1 MARGR
6 ALSVQAGQRARPALR
21 PESSRTSAAPRPN
34 HLFPP
39 VTRIA
44 VACLKRA
51 DPVLRGVIERV
62 GPCRYAPR
70 AEGSHFDAL
79 VRAILYQQLSG
90 KAAATIHQRLRAVY
104 GDRDPLPE
112 ELLSTPDETVRAA
125 GVSRQKLG
133 YLRDLATH
141 VAGGLLPLDRIESM
155 DDEAAIA
162 ALVGVKG
169 IGRWSAQMFLMFRL
183 GRPDVVPELDLGIQ
197 KGIQLAYGL
206 AELPRPRD
214 VLRIAEPWAPHRTV
228 ACWYLWRLLD

>member
-1 MARGR
+1 MT
-6 ALSVQAGQRARPALR
+6 
-21 PESSRTSAAPRPN
+21 RT
-34 HLFPP
+34 
-39 VTRIA
+39 A
-44 VACLKRA
+44 VARLKRA
-51 DPVLRGVIERV
+51 DPVLRAVIEKV

-79 VRAILYQQLSG
+79 LRAILYQQLSG
-90 KAAATIHQRLRAVY
+90 KAAATIHERLRLVY
-104 GDRDPLPE
+104 GGRDPLPR
-112 ELLSTPDETVRAA
+112 ELLSTPEESVRAA

-141 VAGGLLPLDRIESM
+141 VEEGRLPLDRIELM
-155 DDEAAIA
+155 DDEAAID

-183 GRPDVVPELDLGIQ
+183 GRPDVMPELDLGIQ

-214 VLRIAEPWAPHRTV
+214 VLRIAEPWAPYRTV
-228 ACWYLWRLLD
+228 ASWYLWRLLD

>member
-1 MARGR
+1 MT
-6 ALSVQAGQRARPALR
+6 
-21 PESSRTSAAPRPN
+21 RT
-34 HLFPP
+34 
-39 VTRIA
+39 A
-44 VACLKRA
+44 VARLKRA
-51 DPVLRGVIERV
+51 DPVLRRVIEAV

-79 VRAILYQQLSG
+79 MRAI
-90 KAAATIHQRLRAVY
+90 Y
-104 GDRDPLPE
+104 GDRDPLPA
-112 ELLSTPDETVRAA
+112 ELLATADESLRAA

-141 VAGGLLPLDRIESM
+141 VADGLLPLDEIELM

-183 GRPDVVPELDLGIQ
+183 GRPDVMPELDLGIQ

-206 AELPRPRD
+206 DALPAPRE
-214 VLRIAEPWAPHRTV
+214 VLRIAEPWAPYRTV
-228 ACWYLWRLLD
+228 ASWSLWRSLD

>member
-1 MARGR
+1 MT
-6 ALSVQAGQRARPALR
+6 
-21 PESSRTSAAPRPN
+21 RT
-34 HLFPP
+34 
-39 VTRIA
+39 A
-44 VACLKRA
+44 VARLKRA
-51 DPVLRGVIERV
+51 DPVLRRVIEAV

-79 VRAILYQQLSG
+79 MRAILYQQLSG
-90 KAAATIHQRLRAVY
+90 KAAATIHGRMRAIY
-104 GDRDPLPE
+104 GDRDPLPD
-112 ELLSTPDETVRAA
+112 ELLATADESLRAA

-141 VAGGLLPLDRIESM
+141 VADGLLPLDEIELM

-183 GRPDVVPELDLGIQ
+183 GRPDVMPELDLGIQ

-206 AELPRPRD
+206 DALPRPRD
-214 VLRIAEPWAPHRTV
+214 VLRIAEPWAPYRTV
-228 ACWYLWRLLD
+228 ASWYLWRSLD